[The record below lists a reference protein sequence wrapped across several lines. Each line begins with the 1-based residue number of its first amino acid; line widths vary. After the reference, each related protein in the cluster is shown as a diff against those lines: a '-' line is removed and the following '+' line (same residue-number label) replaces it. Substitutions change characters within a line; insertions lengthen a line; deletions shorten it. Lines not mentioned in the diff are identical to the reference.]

1 MPDGGVLRIDTGRAH
16 LSEERRQV
24 SGARR
29 LGDHVCLTVGDTGIG
44 MDAETQT
51 RIFEPFFTTNPPG
64 KGTGL
69 GLHTVSGLVTRHV
82 VSTTDGLEALE
93 ALRHTAGVQLVFSDV
108 VMPRLSGRAL
118 YDAARREGFTTPFLF
133 ASGYSDPER
142 AAKLDPTIPLL
153 NKPWTESDLLGR
165 IREILDRE
173 KGEGRGGASAA
184 TA

>member
-1 MPDGGVLRIDTGRAH
+1 
-16 LSEERRQV
+16 
-24 SGARR
+24 
-29 LGDHVCLTVGDTGIG
+29 
-44 MDAETQT
+44 
-51 RIFEPFFTTNPPG
+51 
-64 KGTGL
+64 
-69 GLHTVSGLVTRHV
+69 
-82 VSTTDGLEALE
+82 
-93 ALRHTAGVQLVFSDV
+93 
-108 VMPRLSGRAL
+108 MPRLSGRAL